1 MIPVRLQIV
10 GFLSYHNPV
19 DIDFTGFDIA
29 CISGSNGAGKSSLL
43 DAITWVLFGEA
54 RRHDDAVIN
63 QRTQRENKHAKVTLD
78 FEYEDSLYRVQRS
91 KQKDKTTTL
100 DFYINIKDDRWKS
113 LTMSSLRSTEEYIQ
127 QTLRLDYETFVNA
140 SFFLQGKADMF
151 AQQKPSDRKRILS
164 NILRLDVWEEYKEE
178 TTIRRRVSESSL
190 TVCENMLSS
199 INETLGEEYE
209 RRTTLNNL
217 IEEQGEA
224 YKLLNANKKILDKQ
238 QLIASQYE
246 AEKVRLNKLISEIND
261 LQYSIGEKLGQLED
275 RKSEQDE
282 YSLLLKHEY
291 ETKAGYKEFQ
301 EYQGALED
309 YNAAAVL
316 YHKYSAERDVT
327 LSQIE
332 SIRKILQNNIDN
344 LTVRES
350 EVVDL
355 EQHCNI
361 LSKQIAGYQD
371 TIITKEEEELK
382 VRTKLEK
389 ELQELEAKK
398 LKNETE
404 STQFQ
409 KYIDELTTKIE
420 TLKESK
426 EATCPTCEKSLND
439 SEKKHIIHSTEENL
453 LWYANALKEHKTA
466 YAGYVA
472 QIREIE
478 EKLLTAED
486 KNVTLVM
493 YRKNLDITSEKLRKS
508 QEELEQWQSDGA
520 FILKNLRLELENE
533 EYAQEENKELDKI
546 TNKINDLEY
555 DEDSHQLI
563 KLNFE
568 EFKHFQDDVNKLEQ
582 AKSALAPIEREVKNL
597 EKTIAKDKEFLEQ
610 RKSEGTLIKDKLAEF
625 ANNQDF
631 AEIELNYKESQD
643 KVDEL
648 LRQIGYAKSQVDM
661 LEELKTKK
669 TVEQTNREK
678 ILAKIAQ
685 LKILEKAFGKDG
697 IPTLLIEQ
705 ALPDI
710 EAHANEVLD
719 RLSNGTMQLS
729 FETQRDFKD
738 VNRKDRK
745 ETLDIMISSSS
756 EERAYELLSG
766 GEAFRINFAIR
777 LALSHILANRS
788 GARLSTLVIDE
799 GFGSQDAE
807 GRQRLI
813 EAINSVREDFSKI
826 LVITH
831 LEELKDAFSTRIEVS
846 KHTNG
851 SQVQV
856 VLA

>member
-19 DIDFTGFDIA
+19 EIDFTGFDIA
-29 CISGSNGAGKSSLL
+29 CISGSNGAGKSSIL

-63 QRTQRENKHAKVTLD
+63 QRTQRENKPAKITLD
-78 FEYEDSLYRVQRS
+78 FEYEGSLYRVQRS
-91 KQKDKTTTL
+91 KHKDKTTTL
-100 DFYINIKDDRWKS
+100 DFYISIKDDRWKS
-113 LTMSSLRSTEEYIQ
+113 LTASSLRSTEEYIQ
-127 QTLRLDYETFVNA
+127 QTLHLDYETFVNA

-164 NILRLDVWEEYKEE
+164 SILRLDVWEEYKEE
-178 TTIRRRVSESSL
+178 TATRRRVSESSL

-199 INETLGEEYE
+199 INETLGEEYS
-209 RRTTLNNL
+209 RRETLNNL

-238 QLIASQYE
+238 HLVTSQYE
-246 AEKVRLNKLISEIND
+246 TEQAQLNKLISEIND

-371 TIITKEEEELK
+371 TIIAKEEELK

-389 ELQELEAKK
+389 ELQELEAKE

-426 EATCPTCEKSLND
+426 EAKCPTCEKSLNEP
-439 SEKKHIIHSTEENL
+439 EKKHIIHSTEENL
-453 LWYANALKEHKTA
+453 LWYVNALKEHKAA
-466 YAGYVA
+466 YAGYVT

-486 KNVTLVM
+486 KNATLVM

-520 FILKNLRLELENE
+520 FTLKNLRLELENE

-568 EFKHFQDDVNKLEQ
+568 EFKHFQDDMNKLEQ

-625 ANNQDF
+625 ANNQDL

-648 LRQIGYAKSQVDM
+648 LKKIGYAKSQVDM
-661 LEELKTKK
+661 LEELKTKR
-669 TVEQTNREK
+669 VIDQANREK
-678 ILAKIAQ
+678 ILAKIVQ

-710 EAHANEVLD
+710 EAHANEILD
-719 RLSNGTMQLS
+719 RLSDGTMQLS

-738 VNRKDRK
+738 VNRRDRK

-766 GEAFRINFAIR
+766 GEAFRINFALR

-813 EAINSVREDFSKI
+813 EAINSVRDEFAKI
-826 LVITH
+826 IVITH
-831 LEELKDAFSTRIEVS
+831 LDELKDAFSARIEVS
-846 KHTNG
+846 KHSTG